1 VRSGL
6 ARCNFTLLG
15 HRGDTI
21 LDSLLLLQI
30 AKAIVE
36 IALMFFAARGLL
48 VLLFLPARHKLDG
61 NVIYQLFVKGTQ
73 PFVSLMRLITPRFV
87 LDRHLPYAACAVLLV
102 AWFGLSI
109 GKLQLCAEQPKHQA
123 CEALTA
129 ARGTTS
135 GGAR

>member
-1 VRSGL
+1 M
-6 ARCNFTLLG
+6 
-15 HRGDTI
+15 
-21 LDSLLLLQI
+21 DSLLLLQI

-109 GKLQLCAEQPKHQA
+109 GKLQLCAEHPKHQA

-129 ARGTTS
+129 ARGVSS
-135 GGAR
+135 GGGR